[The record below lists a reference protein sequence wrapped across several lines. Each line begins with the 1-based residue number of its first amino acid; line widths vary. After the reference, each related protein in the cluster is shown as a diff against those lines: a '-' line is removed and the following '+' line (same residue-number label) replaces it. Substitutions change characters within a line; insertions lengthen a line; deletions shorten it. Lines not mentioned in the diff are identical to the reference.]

1 MEAKEIKKIDPHDV
15 NIMKYIIK
23 ELKQAHNSI
32 KAYAV
37 EQKCC
42 LTETESTLLHYI
54 LDSYIYNM
62 EKRIEHPDIVWE
74 NMAHKLKWDFI
85 REMDL
90 RPLSIE
96 ERHKW
101 NRSMIK

>member
-1 MEAKEIKKIDPHDV
+1 METKEIKKMDQHDV
-15 NIMKYIIK
+15 DIMKYIIK
-23 ELKQAHNSI
+23 ELKQAHDSI

-42 LTETESTLLHYI
+42 LTETESILLHYI
-54 LDSYIYNM
+54 LDAYTYNM
-62 EKRIEHPDIVWE
+62 EKRIEHPDIEWE

-85 REMDL
+85 CELDL

-96 ERHKW
+96 ERNKW

>member
-1 MEAKEIKKIDPHDV
+1 METKEIKKMAPHDV
-15 NIMKYIIK
+15 DIMKYIIK

-42 LTETESTLLHYI
+42 LTETESILLHYV

-62 EKRIEHPDIVWE
+62 EKRIEEPDIEWK
-74 NMAHKLKWDFI
+74 NMANKLKWDFI
-85 REMDL
+85 REIDIK
-90 RPLSIE
+90 PLTIE

-101 NRSMIK
+101 NLSMIK